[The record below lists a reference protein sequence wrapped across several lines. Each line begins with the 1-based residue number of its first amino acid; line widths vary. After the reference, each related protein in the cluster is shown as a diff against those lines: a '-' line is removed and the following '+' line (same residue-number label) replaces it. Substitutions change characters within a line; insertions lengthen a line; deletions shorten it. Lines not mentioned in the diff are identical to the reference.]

1 MNIIVQKYGG
11 TSLGSI
17 KRINNVASRIK
28 KWASA
33 NYKLV
38 IVVSAM
44 SGKTNELS
52 DLAHQIDEL
61 PDKKSLDFILSSGEQ
76 VSAGLLS
83 ISLNK
88 LGFET
93 ELFNGSQIP
102 IKTDSNFTKARI
114 ESIEKKLIHDA
125 LKKNKIVIVTGF
137 QGINN
142 NNQITTLGRGGSDT
156 SAVAVA
162 AAINA
167 SECQIFTDVD
177 GVYTTDPRLYNKA
190 KRLHEITFEERLEM
204 AGSGSKVLQIR
215 SVELAGKYK
224 LPLRVLS
231 SLTKPEIDIEIEKV
245 SGTLITF
252 EENITMEKEVVTGIA
267 FNRNET
273 KFTLVGVPDKPGIAH
288 KILLPISKA
297 NIEID
302 VIVQNISKDGLT
314 DFSFT
319 VNKNDSA
326 MVNKIIERLVDEL
339 NAQSFVCDDNICK
352 IGLVG
357 VGMRSNVGIADK
369 MFSSLAKENV
379 NIQMISTSE
388 IKITVVIDDKYTE
401 LAIKV
406 LHDAFELDKN

>member
-17 KRINNVASRIK
+17 ERINNVASRIK

-44 SGKTNELS
+44 SGKTNELN

-61 PDKKSLDFILSSGEQ
+61 PNKKSLDFILSSGEQ

-125 LKKNKIVIVTGF
+125 LNKNKIVIVTGF

-190 KRLHEITFEERLEM
+190 KRLPEITFEEMLEM

-231 SLTKPEIDIEIEKV
+231 SLTEPDVDIEIEKV

-273 KFTLVGVPDKPGIAH
+273 KFTLLGVPDKPGIAH

-326 MVNKIIERLVDEL
+326 MVNKIIG
-339 NAQSFVCDDNICK
+339 ASC
-352 IGLVG
+352 
-357 VGMRSNVGIADK
+357 
-369 MFSSLAKENV
+369 
-379 NIQMISTSE
+379 
-388 IKITVVIDDKYTE
+388 
-401 LAIKV
+401 
-406 LHDAFELDKN
+406 

>member
-17 KRINNVASRIK
+17 ERINNVASRIK

-44 SGKTNELS
+44 SGKTNELN

-61 PDKKSLDFILSSGEQ
+61 PNKKSLDFILSSGEQ

-102 IKTDSNFTKARI
+102 IKPILISLKQ
-114 ESIEKKLIHDA
+114 ELKVLKKLIHDA
-125 LKKNKIVIVTGF
+125 LNKNKIVIVTGF
-137 QGINN
+137 QGVNN

-156 SAVAVA
+156 SAVAIA

-167 SECQIFTDVD
+167 KECQIFTDVD

-190 KRLHEITFEERLEM
+190 KRLSEITFEEMLEM

-231 SLTKPEIDIEIEKV
+231 SLTKPDIDIEIEKN

-273 KFTLVGVPDKPGIAH
+273 KFT
-288 KILLPISKA
+288 
-297 NIEID
+297 
-302 VIVQNISKDGLT
+302 
-314 DFSFT
+314 
-319 VNKNDSA
+319 
-326 MVNKIIERLVDEL
+326 
-339 NAQSFVCDDNICK
+339 
-352 IGLVG
+352 
-357 VGMRSNVGIADK
+357 
-369 MFSSLAKENV
+369 
-379 NIQMISTSE
+379 
-388 IKITVVIDDKYTE
+388 Y
-401 LAIKV
+401 
-406 LHDAFELDKN
+406 